1 MTDYL
6 LSQTIDWTDY
16 RDWIDWI
23 EIVLVSEDST
33 AAWLKRLQTQDPD
46 QYRKVFRGFR
56 EATKGHRNGGR
67 GQHLKT
73 AMPQLGLASNQPL
86 NHIPERRSSQ
96 HTRFAYNL

>member
-1 MTDYL
+1 MDRL
-6 LSQTIDWTDY
+6 PGL
-16 RDWIDWI
+16 DWIDWI

-73 AMPQLGLASNQPL
+73 AMPQLGLASNQPYEPYSRKQKQST
-86 NHIPERRSSQ
+86 HPV
-96 HTRFAYNL
+96 TRLAYNL